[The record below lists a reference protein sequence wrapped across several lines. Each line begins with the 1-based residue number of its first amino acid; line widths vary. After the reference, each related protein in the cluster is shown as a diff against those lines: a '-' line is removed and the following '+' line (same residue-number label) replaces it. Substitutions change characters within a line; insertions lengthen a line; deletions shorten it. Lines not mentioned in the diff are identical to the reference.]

1 MLSTADS
8 KEALICFSSLVSR
21 EVQIKT
27 TNIEQYTPTRVAF
40 KILTLQS
47 LNKDAVQWEH
57 SYIAAG
63 IVKW

>member
-1 MLSTADS
+1 MLTNRDS
-8 KEALICFSSLVSR
+8 KEALISFTSLVSR

-27 TNIEQYTPTRVAF
+27 TKIEQYIPTRMVF

-63 IVKW
+63 NVKW